1 MLRPRVMNTWQ
12 TPGCGKRVDEPMRK
26 IVNTNIR
33 FDLNREDDCQAY
45 EYLLRMDRKQFKS
58 YTRVVVTA
66 LNDFFSR
73 QEKRQADPYL
83 ETREKE
89 DRFLRQVV
97 DTISKGIR
105 HNMSRFQAGTIAPT
119 LPVQAVAEPTA
130 KEETVS
136 VDSSNYEIAEGF
148 LKEMGL

>member
-1 MLRPRVMNTWQ
+1 M
-12 TPGCGKRVDEPMRK
+12 KR
-26 IVNTNIR
+26 IINTNIR
-33 FDLNREDDCQAY
+33 FDLKREDDRQAY
-45 EYLLRMDRKQFKS
+45 DYLLHMDRKQFKS
-58 YTRVVVTA
+58 YTRAVVAA
-66 LNDFFSR
+66 LNYFFSR
-73 QEKRQADPYL
+73 QEKRQVDPYL

-89 DRFLRQVV
+89 DRFLRQVL
-97 DTISKGIR
+97 DTISEGIR

-136 VDSSNYEIAEGF
+136 VDSSNYEIAEAF

>member
-1 MLRPRVMNTWQ
+1 MPRPRVMNIWQ

-33 FDLNREDDCQAY
+33 FDLNREDDRQAY
-45 EYLLRMDRKQFKS
+45 EFLRCMDRKQFKS
-58 YTRVVVTA
+58 YTRAVVAA
-66 LNDFFSR
+66 LNAFFSR

-89 DRFLRQVV
+89 DRFLRQVL
-97 DTISKGIR
+97 DTVREGIR
-105 HNMSRFQAGTIAPT
+105 QSMSQIQTMAPMT
-119 LPVQAVAEPTA
+119 LPVQPTAEPTA
-130 KEETVS
+130 KEET
-136 VDSSNYEIAEGF
+136 SSADRENYEIAEVF

>member
-1 MLRPRVMNTWQ
+1 MKM
-12 TPGCGKRVDEPMRK
+12 
-26 IVNTNIR
+26 IINTNVR
-33 FDLNREDDCQAY
+33 FDLKREDDRQAY

-58 YTRVVVTA
+58 YTRAVVAA

-89 DRFLRQVV
+89 DRFLRQVL
-97 DTISKGIR
+97 DTISEGIR
-105 HNMSRFQAGTIAPT
+105 HNMSRFQAGIIAPA

-136 VDSSNYEIAEGF
+136 ADSENYEMAEVF